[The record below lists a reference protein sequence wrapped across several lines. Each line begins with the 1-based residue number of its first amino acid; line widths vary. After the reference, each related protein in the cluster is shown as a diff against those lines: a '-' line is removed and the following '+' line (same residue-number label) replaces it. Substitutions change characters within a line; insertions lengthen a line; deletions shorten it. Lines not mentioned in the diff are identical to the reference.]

1 MKKIIVLGI
10 CLFIGVLVYSKS
22 DELIIPDDAIRV
34 RIIANSNSISD
45 LYKKNKLKEDIKF
58 DLYNLIKEA
67 SSKKEADGIIKNNI
81 NEIKKILNNK
91 ISDYKIDYGLNY
103 FPRKIYK
110 GIIYPEGEYESLVIT
125 LGKGY
130 GDNWWCVLYPP
141 ICMIED
147 NNDYSDV
154 EYRLA
159 ISDVLKKLT

>member
-58 DLYNLIKEA
+58 DLYNLIKDA

-81 NEIKKILNNK
+81 SEIKKILNNK